1 MQIHDCIVKELYDLK
16 SIAACIYLIER
27 GRELEFSY
35 KNVDCFISS
44 DRAEKNY
51 SLWYEEK
58 EQSFDSMEEL
68 MFGAVIGS
76 KTLYQIWEEITL
88 GVLY

>member
-1 MQIHDCIVKELYDLK
+1 MPIDDCIVKELYNLK

-35 KNVDCFISS
+35 NNVDYFISGDGS
-44 DRAEKNY
+44 EKKY
-51 SLWYEEK
+51 SLWLNKK
-58 EQSFDSMEEL
+58 EQLFDSVEEL
-68 MFGAVIGS
+68 ILNAVIES
-76 KTLYQIWEEITL
+76 KTLYQIWSEITL

>member
-1 MQIHDCIVKELYDLK
+1 M
-16 SIAACIYLIER
+16 
-27 GRELEFSY
+27 
-35 KNVDCFISS
+35 SS
-44 DRAEKNY
+44 WDVTV
-51 SLWYEEK
+51 WYEVK

-68 MFGAVIGS
+68 MLGAVIGS